1 MNCHTEKLKLL
12 RVEFDR
18 PVGKVG
24 LLKVCQS
31 INLLF
36 HCKLCSFSKK
46 DAIFLLLMQALNSLN
61 IKILSVFLVENN
73 GGFKPVNVVVL
84 MSMEATKIIG

>member
-1 MNCHTEKLKLL
+1 M
-12 RVEFDR
+12 
-18 PVGKVG
+18 
-24 LLKVCQS
+24 S
-31 INLLF
+31 INQFTLHLA
-36 HCKLCSFSKK
+36 SKK
-46 DAIFLLLMQALNSLN
+46 NAISLLIMQALNSLN

>member
-18 PVGKVG
+18 LVGKVG
-24 LLKVCQS
+24 LLNVCQS
-31 INLLF
+31 TNQSIYSSLV
-36 HCKLCSFSKK
+36 SKK
-46 DAIFLLLMQALNSLN
+46 NAISLLLMQALNSLN